1 MAYKVF
7 ISHSSRDTWVARQ
20 LEKHSRDCGATTFID
35 SDKLKVGDDIDEN
48 IQKNLRN
55 SDELLVLL
63 TPAAAASPYVQ
74 AEIGAAWILSLRIS
88 VLLYGVEAEEVNPMI
103 KGKKLYLQIND
114 ADDYFQQL
122 SERIK
127 KQSP

>member
-1 MAYKVF
+1 MTYKIF

-20 LEKHSRDCGATTFID
+20 LEKHAKDVGAITFID
-35 SDKLKVGDDIDEN
+35 SDGLKTGDEIDEN
-48 IQKNLRN
+48 IQKNLRDSN
-55 SDELLVLL
+55 EFLLLL
-63 TPAAAASPYVQ
+63 TPAANTSPYVQ
-74 AEIGAAWILSLRIS
+74 AEIGAAWILNLRIS
-88 VLLYGVEAEEVNPMI
+88 ALIYGVEPEDVNPLI

-127 KQSP
+127 KQSQ